1 IILWVWSGAR
11 KAPPADKL
19 VLRAAL
25 LAALLH
31 SGFDNTLIA
40 STALMQFSF
49 FYAAMA
55 RAKIDAREMAPR
67 RSQHGRRERAP
78 EEGVMSAALARQA
91 RGYH

>member
-1 IILWVWSGAR
+1 M
-11 KAPPADKL
+11 
-19 VLRAAL
+19 LRAGL

-55 RAKIDAREMAPR
+55 RAKIDAREMVPQ
-67 RSQHGRRERAP
+67 RSRHGRRDAGP
-78 EEGVMSAALARQA
+78 EEGAMSAALARQA
-91 RGYH
+91 RGLG

>member
-1 IILWVWSGAR
+1 M
-11 KAPPADKL
+11 
-19 VLRAAL
+19 LRAGL
-25 LAALLH
+25 LAALVH

-55 RAKIDAREMAPR
+55 RAKIDSREMAPR
-67 RSQHGRRERAP
+67 RSQHGRREARP

-91 RGYH
+91 RGFG